1 MSLVPRNK
9 TAVNRVQRK
18 AILRSICGYRTVS
31 ETAANILSGVPLAD
45 LLAEERSA
53 VFSEK
58 RSATRRHLSPLAD
71 TMKKWKARIA
81 EAKTGGWTKR
91 LIPDVDRWC
100 ERKGDLDYHT
110 THVLSG
116 HGCFGVYLHKIKKE
130 ETDVCHHCNMGPDSA
145 EHTVVECPAWDE
157 ERHRLQRATG
167 TTVTI
172 DNLVPPC

>member
-1 MSLVPRNK
+1 
-9 TAVNRVQRK
+9 
-18 AILRSICGYRTVS
+18 
-31 ETAANILSGVPLAD
+31 
-45 LLAEERSA
+45 
-53 VFSEK
+53 
-58 RSATRRHLSPLAD
+58 
-71 TMKKWKARIA
+71 MKKWKARIA

-91 LIPDVDRWC
+91 LIPYVDRWC

-110 THVLSG
+110 TQVLSG

-172 DNLVPPC
+172 DNLVTTMLDSPANWQAVRDFARAVMSKKEAAERKREKPGGPKARRRERT